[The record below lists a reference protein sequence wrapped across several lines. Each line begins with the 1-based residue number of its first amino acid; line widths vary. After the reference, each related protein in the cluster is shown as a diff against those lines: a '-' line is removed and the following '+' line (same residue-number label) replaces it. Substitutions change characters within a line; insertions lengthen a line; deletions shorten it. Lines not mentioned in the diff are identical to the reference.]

1 MRATSRSQVR
11 FCAALLALTV
21 LAGLTPGRAQDLQPI
36 TLPKPRTEG
45 GKPLMQALNERKSS
59 REFSGE
65 KLPLQVLS
73 NLLWAAWGVNR
84 PDGRRTAPSST
95 NRQEIEIYISISD
108 GLYLYEAAPHRLKPI
123 LAGDIRA
130 KAGEQPF
137 VAQAPVNLIYVADYA
152 KMGNAKPEDK
162 TVTAAVNTGFIGQN
176 VYLFCASE
184 GLGTVFRAMAGR
196 EGLAKVMNLR
206 PDQHITYSQTVG
218 YVKK

>member
-1 MRATSRSQVR
+1 
-11 FCAALLALTV
+11 V
-21 LAGLTPGRAQDLQPI
+21 LAGLTPGRAQELQPI
-36 TLPKPRTEG
+36 ALPKPQTEG

-59 REFSGE
+59 REFSAE

-84 PDGRRTAPSST
+84 ADGRRTAPSAS
-95 NRQEIEIYISISD
+95 NRQEIEIYVSMAD
-108 GLYLYEAAPHRLKPI
+108 GLYLYEAAAHRLKPI

-130 KAGEQPF
+130 KAGAQPF

-152 KMGNAKPEDK
+152 KMGTGDPEHKAVNAG
-162 TVTAAVNTGFIGQN
+162 TNTGFIGQN

-184 GLGTVFRAMAGR
+184 GLGTVFRGMVDR
-196 EGLAKVMNLR
+196 EVLAKVMNLR
-206 PDQHITYSQTVG
+206 PDQHITNSQTVG